1 MGEHEAPQ
9 PPSFMG
15 TPQFRLWLYSVFVAI
30 SAAIGI
36 FGLLDGNK
44 LSAINLIISAVL
56 GVAAG
61 NVPARGNK

>member
-1 MGEHEAPQ
+1 MGEHENPQ

-15 TPQFRLWLYSVFVAI
+15 STQFRLWLYSVFIAV
-30 SAAIGI
+30 SGAIGVI
-36 FGLLDGNK
+36 GLLDGSK

-61 NVPARGNK
+61 NVPHQEK

>member
-1 MGEHEAPQ
+1 MGEHETPQ

-15 TPQFRLWLYSVFVAI
+15 STRFRFWLYNIFVAI
-30 SAAIGI
+30 SAAIGV
-36 FGLLDGNK
+36 FGILDGSK

-61 NVPARGNK
+61 NVPRQEK

>member
-15 TPQFRLWLYSVFVAI
+15 TPQFRLWLYGIFFAI
-30 SAAIGI
+30 SIALGVFGI
-36 FGLLDGNK
+36 LDGNK
-44 LSAINLIISAVL
+44 IAAINFVISAVL

-61 NVPARGNK
+61 NVPHQEK

>member
-1 MGEHEAPQ
+1 MGENENPQ

-15 TPQFRLWLYSVFVAI
+15 SPQFRLWLYSIFIAI
-30 SAAIGI
+30 STAVGI

-56 GVAAG
+56 GVAVG
-61 NVPARGNK
+61 NVPHQEK

>member
-1 MGEHEAPQ
+1 MGEHENPQ

-15 TPQFRLWLYSVFVAI
+15 TPQLRLWLYSIFIAV

-36 FGLLDGNK
+36 FGLLDGSK

-61 NVPARGNK
+61 NVPRQEK